1 MARNNYFDKGDPY
14 SEWHRSL
21 DNKLG
26 YIDIDSCGICLKCKA
41 PLYLAE
47 TTFDVGQAWKATTT
61 TEKLA
66 RLAGLPSFL
75 IFYKVND
82 KREVIAFRIKQLTPE
97 KYKENVFT
105 NPETWVQAM
114 ELLQDR
120 HNLICTKKDAV
131 NG

>member
-26 YIDIDSCGICLKCKA
+26 YIDIDSVGICLKCKT

-47 TTFDVGQAWKATTT
+47 TTFDVGQSYKATTT

-75 IFYKVND
+75 IFYKVYEN
-82 KREVIAFRIKQLTPE
+82 REIIGFRVKQLTPE
-97 KYKENVFT
+97 KYKQNVFV

-120 HNLICTKKDAV
+120 HNLICTKKDAA
-131 NG
+131 

>member
-26 YIDIDSCGICLKCKA
+26 YIDIDSVGICLKCKA

-47 TTFDVGQAWKATTT
+47 TTFDVNQKWKATTT
-61 TEKLA
+61 TEALA
-66 RLAGLPSFL
+66 RMAKLPSFL

-82 KREVIAFRIKQLTPE
+82 NREVVGFRVKQLTPE
-97 KYKENVFT
+97 KYKKEVELE
-105 NPETWVQAM
+105 PQAWVQAM
-114 ELLQDR
+114 KLLQDR
-120 HNLICTKKDAV
+120 HNLVCIKKDV
-131 NG
+131 V

>member
-1 MARNNYFDKGDPY
+1 MARNNYFDKGDPF

-26 YIDIDSCGICLKCKA
+26 YIDIDCCGICLKCKT

-47 TTFDVGQAWKATTT
+47 TTFDVGQSYKATTT

-75 IFYKVND
+75 IFYKVDEN
-82 KREVIAFRIKQLTPE
+82 REIIGFRVKQLTPE
-97 KYKENVFT
+97 KYKQNVFV

-120 HNLICTKKDAV
+120 HNLICTKKDAA
-131 NG
+131 

>member
-1 MARNNYFDKGDPY
+1 MARNNYYNKGDAY

-21 DNKLG
+21 KNDLG
-26 YIDIDSCGICLKCKA
+26 YIDIDSVGICLKCKA

-66 RLAGLPSFL
+66 RLANLPSFL
-75 IFYKVND
+75 IFYKVEND
-82 KREVIAFRIKQLTPE
+82 KVIKFRIKQLTPE
-97 KYKENVFT
+97 KYKKDIELD
-105 NPETWVQAM
+105 PAAWVQAM

-120 HNLICTKKDAV
+120 HNLICNKR
-131 NG
+131 NLS

>member
-1 MARNNYFDKGDPY
+1 MARSNYFNKGDPF

-26 YIDIDSCGICLKCKA
+26 YIDIDCCGICLKCKA

-47 TTFDVGQAWKATTT
+47 TTFDVGQPWKVTTT
-61 TEKLA
+61 TEALA

-82 KREVIAFRIKQLTPE
+82 KREVIAFRIKQLTPT
-97 KYKENVFT
+97 KDQKTVILT
-105 NPETWVQAM
+105 PDAWVQAM
-114 ELLQDR
+114 ELLQER
-120 HNLICTKKDAV
+120 HDLICTKRDAA
-131 NG
+131 

>member
-14 SEWHRSL
+14 SEWHRNL

-26 YIDIDSCGICLKCKA
+26 YIDIDSVGICLKCKT

-47 TTFDVGQAWKATTT
+47 TTFDVGQPFKATTT
-61 TEKLA
+61 TEALA

-82 KREVIAFRIKQLTPE
+82 KREVIAFRIKQLTPT
-97 KYKENVFT
+97 KDQKTVILT
-105 NPETWVQAM
+105 PDAWVQAM
-114 ELLQDR
+114 ELIQDR
-120 HNLICTKKDAV
+120 HNIICTKRDAA
-131 NG
+131 